1 MRVRRCSRTGG
12 FANIAAM
19 SPSFHHR
26 NLPHLLLYARETLM
40 AHFRPLLHAAG
51 VTEQWRVLRTLS
63 EVGSMEPNQ
72 IARSCQILSP
82 SLTRMLA
89 GMEEQGLIKRA
100 RSSQDQ
106 RRQEISLTS
115 KSNKLID
122 RMRPQV
128 DAKYEELEAR
138 IGKEL
143 LDRLYRDVDAMVE
156 QVRRDADKAGG
167 RRSAP
172 RAQAGTG
179 KTAFSWPVPELAKY
193 SVTISAGWS

>member
-1 MRVRRCSRTGG
+1 
-12 FANIAAM
+12 M

-40 AHFRPLLHAAG
+40 AHFRPVLHAAG
-51 VTEQWRVLRTLS
+51 VTEQQWRVLRTLS
-63 EVGSMEPNQ
+63 EVGAMEPNQ

-100 RSSQDQ
+100 RSSADQ
-106 RRQEISLTS
+106 RRQEISLTA

-122 RMRPQV
+122 RMRPLV
-128 DAKYEELEAR
+128 DAKYQEIEEK

-143 LDRLYRDVDAMVE
+143 LERLYRDVDAMVDLI
-156 QVRRDADKAGG
+156 RRDAGE
-167 RRSAP
+167 P
-172 RAQAGTG
+172 RE
-179 KTAFSWPVPELAKY
+179 SSEP
-193 SVTISAGWS
+193 

>member
-1 MRVRRCSRTGG
+1 
-12 FANIAAM
+12 M

-40 AHFRPLLHAAG
+40 AHFRPILHAAG
-51 VTEQWRVLRTLS
+51 VTEQQWRVLRTLS

-72 IARSCQILSP
+72 IARTCQILSP

-89 GMEEQGLIKRA
+89 GMQEQGLIKRT
-100 RSSQDQ
+100 RSSADQ
-106 RRQEISLTS
+106 RRQEISLTP

-128 DAKYEELEAR
+128 DAKYQEIEAR

-143 LDRLYRDVDAMVE
+143 LDRLYRDVDSMVE
-156 QVRRDADKAGG
+156 LFKREPSD
-167 RRSAP
+167 S
-172 RAQAGTG
+172 RASEET
-179 KTAFSWPVPELAKY
+179 
-193 SVTISAGWS
+193 

>member
-1 MRVRRCSRTGG
+1 M
-12 FANIAAM
+12 
-19 SPSFHHR
+19 
-26 NLPHLLLYARETLM
+26 
-40 AHFRPLLHAAG
+40 LHAAG
-51 VTEQWRVLRTLS
+51 VTEQQWRVLRTLS

-122 RMRPQV
+122 RMTAGRRQV
-128 DAKYEELEAR
+128 R
-138 IGKEL
+138 RTRSPHRQEL

-156 QVRRDADKAGG
+156 QVRRDAGG
-167 RRSAP
+167 RRAP
-172 RAQAGTG
+172 VRAAQQAGSGSTR
-179 KTAFSWPVPELAKY
+179 
-193 SVTISAGWS
+193 

>member
-1 MRVRRCSRTGG
+1 
-12 FANIAAM
+12 M

-51 VTEQWRVLRTLS
+51 VTEQQWRVLRTLS

-122 RMRPQV
+122 RDRRSTPSTKNSKP
-128 DAKYEELEAR
+128 ASAR
-138 IGKEL
+138 NCWTGST
-143 LDRLYRDVDAMVE
+143 AMWTPWSS
-156 QVRRDADKAGG
+156 RSAATRSKAGG

>member
-1 MRVRRCSRTGG
+1 
-12 FANIAAM
+12 M

-40 AHFRPLLHAAG
+40 AHFRPVLHAAG
-51 VTEQWRVLRTLS
+51 VTEQQWRVLRTLS
-63 EVGSMEPNQ
+63 EVGAMEPNQ

-100 RSSQDQ
+100 RSSADQ
-106 RRQEISLTS
+106 RRQEISLTA

-122 RMRPQV
+122 RMRPLV
-128 DAKYEELEAR
+128 DAKYQEIEEK

-143 LDRLYRDVDAMVE
+143 LERLYRDVDTMVDLI
-156 QVRRDADKAGG
+156 RRDAGE
-167 RRSAP
+167 P
-172 RAQAGTG
+172 RE
-179 KTAFSWPVPELAKY
+179 SSEP
-193 SVTISAGWS
+193 